1 MSIVNNFVI
10 GNTSQ
15 IIVEPLQNPE
25 KFLKDESIFVPTLHI
40 QVKKTLFLT
49 LLSKNS
55 FFPRKIIFFS
65 NSANKTLSHIL
76 VCLLGSTVL
85 LY

>member
-40 QVKKTLFLT
+40 QVKKHYF
-49 LLSKNS
+49 
-55 FFPRKIIFFS
+55 
-65 NSANKTLSHIL
+65 
-76 VCLLGSTVL
+76 
-85 LY
+85 